1 MNRSLILGLLLF
13 LNFSGYTQSF
23 SGKASHDLHKKI
35 SYLDST
41 LYSAYNNQDLQ
52 GFMKFL
58 SKDLEWYKDV
68 GGLLNYD
75 TVYHNFKQIFSNP
88 IRSERRLI
96 RSSFQVYPI
105 KDYGAMEMG
114 SHKVTY
120 MLNGKL
126 MSGVFKFVMIWKEEN
141 GQWLIKRVLSYGHE

>member
-13 LNFSGYTQSF
+13 LSFSGHTQSI
-23 SGKASHDLHKKI
+23 SGKASRELQNTI

-41 LYSAYNNQDLQ
+41 LYAAYNSQDLQ
-52 GFMKFL
+52 GFMKYL

-75 TVYHNFKQIFSNP
+75 TVYYNFKQIFSNAVK
-88 IRSERRLI
+88 SERRLI
-96 RSSFQVYPI
+96 RSSFRVYPI

-126 MSGVFKFVMIWKEEN
+126 MSGVFKFVMIWKQEN
-141 GQWLIKRVLSYGHE
+141 GLWLIKRVLSYGHK